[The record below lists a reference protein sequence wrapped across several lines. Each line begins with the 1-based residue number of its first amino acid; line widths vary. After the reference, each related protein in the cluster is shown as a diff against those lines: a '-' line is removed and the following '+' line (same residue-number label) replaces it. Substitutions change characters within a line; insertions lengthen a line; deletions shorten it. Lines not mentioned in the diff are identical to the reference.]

1 MHGPYALSLHA
12 EAVVLV
18 PGLALAYGLAAR
30 RYPAPGWRVGAFA
43 AGLGII
49 LVAFVSPLETLALH
63 YLLTAHLLQ
72 NVVLAEWAP
81 ALCVLGLPPALAAAL
96 GRRRVVRALTHPLI
110 ALPVWLGTYFV
121 WHIPAIYDTALEHAG
136 SLLHLEHVSYFAAGT
151 LVWWP
156 ILQAAPRR
164 LSAGAKA
171 AYLFAAF
178 VLASPLGLLLALLPD
193 AVYGFY
199 ERAPRLWGLS
209 AIGDQQ
215 LAGITMA
222 VEQALVFFVLFAVY
236 FLRFM
241 QEEDGTVPAIR

>member
-96 GRRRVVRALTHPLI
+96 GRRRV
-110 ALPVWLGTYFV
+110 
-121 WHIPAIYDTALEHAG
+121 
-136 SLLHLEHVSYFAAGT
+136 
-151 LVWWP
+151 
-156 ILQAAPRR
+156 
-164 LSAGAKA
+164 
-171 AYLFAAF
+171 
-178 VLASPLGLLLALLPD
+178 
-193 AVYGFY
+193 